1 MMQDVLFDLI
11 WQSSQKSKLV
21 PVARLLLVSHYNI

>member
-1 MMQDVLFDLI
+1 MQDVLFHLT

-21 PVARLLLVSHYNI
+21 PVARLLFVSPYNI